1 MFRGLQLWFS
11 GSALNPYGGVVR
23 LLGMLDSTAGRR
35 LPKPAR
41 GAHSRLGQR
50 DEELAALFKQHY
62 AALYRLAYLLLRD
75 TGLAEEVV
83 MDSFVKTFSGWGRLR
98 DTERAPIYL
107 RRTVI
112 NTARSKIRRQII
124 ERRATDRF
132 KQMNSPPV
140 VEPNLGLEQSRIWE
154 LVRALPVRQ
163 RACVVLRYF
172 EDLSEAQIA
181 EILECSVGTV
191 KSQLSRA
198 RVRLEKSFVASL
210 EEERL

>member
-1 MFRGLQLWFS
+1 
-11 GSALNPYGGVVR
+11 
-23 LLGMLDSTAGRR
+23 
-35 LPKPAR
+35 
-41 GAHSRLGQR
+41 
-50 DEELAALFKQHY
+50 
-62 AALYRLAYLLLRD
+62 
-75 TGLAEEVV
+75 

-98 DTERAPIYL
+98 DTDRAPVYL
-107 RRTVI
+107 RRAVI
-112 NTARSKIRRQII
+112 NTARSKIRRQVI

-132 KQMNSPPV
+132 NRMNPPPV
-140 VEPNLGLEQSRIWE
+140 AEPHLGITQSRIWE

-163 RACVVLRYF
+163 RACVVLRYS

-198 RVRLEKSFVASL
+198 RVRLRRALDASV

>member
-1 MFRGLQLWFS
+1 
-11 GSALNPYGGVVR
+11 
-23 LLGMLDSTAGRR
+23 MLDSTAE
-35 LPKPAR
+35 LSDAEAKR

-50 DEELAALFKQHY
+50 DEELAALFRQHY

-98 DTERAPIYL
+98 DTERAPVYL

-124 ERRATDRF
+124 ERRATNRF
-132 KQMNSPPV
+132 KQMNPPPAA
-140 VEPNLGLEQSRIWE
+140 EPQLNLEQSRIWE

-198 RVRLEKSFVASL
+198 RARLQKSFDSSV
-210 EEERL
+210 EEEKL

>member
-1 MFRGLQLWFS
+1 
-11 GSALNPYGGVVR
+11 
-23 LLGMLDSTAGRR
+23 MLESTAEASVAGVE
-35 LPKPAR
+35 R

-83 MDSFVKTFSGWGRLR
+83 MDSFVKTYTGWGRLR
-98 DTERAPIYL
+98 DTERAPVYL

-112 NTARSKIRRQII
+112 NAARSKIRRQII

-132 KQMNSPPV
+132 KQMNAPPV
-140 VEPNLGLEQSRIWE
+140 AEPQLGIEQSRIWE

-198 RVRLEKSFVASL
+198 RGRLQKAFDASV

>member
-1 MFRGLQLWFS
+1 MLQ
-11 GSALNPYGGVVR
+11 
-23 LLGMLDSTAGRR
+23 STAEGPVARA
-35 LPKPAR
+35 KR

-50 DEELAALFKQHY
+50 DEELAVLFRQHY
-62 AALYRLAYLLLRD
+62 VALYRLAYLLLRD
-75 TGLAEEVV
+75 AGLAEEVV

-98 DTERAPIYL
+98 DTERAPVYL

-112 NTARSKIRRQII
+112 NTARSKIRRQVI
-124 ERRATDRF
+124 EGRATDRF
-132 KQMNSPPV
+132 KRMNPPLV
-140 VEPNLGLEQSRIWE
+140 AEPQLGIEQSRIWE

-181 EILECSVGTV
+181 EMLECSVGTV

-198 RVRLEKSFVASL
+198 RVRLQKAFDASA

>member
-1 MFRGLQLWFS
+1 M
-11 GSALNPYGGVVR
+11 
-23 LLGMLDSTAGRR
+23 
-35 LPKPAR
+35 
-41 GAHSRLGQR
+41 GQR

-83 MDSFVKTFSGWGRLR
+83 MDSFVKTYTGWGRLR
-98 DTERAPIYL
+98 DTERAPVYL

-112 NTARSKIRRQII
+112 NAARSKIRRQII

-132 KQMNSPPV
+132 KQMNAPPV
-140 VEPNLGLEQSRIWE
+140 AEPQLGIEQSRIWE

-198 RVRLEKSFVASL
+198 RGRLQKAFDASV

>member
-1 MFRGLQLWFS
+1 
-11 GSALNPYGGVVR
+11 
-23 LLGMLDSTAGRR
+23 MLDSTAGASVAEA
-35 LPKPAR
+35 KR

-50 DEELAALFKQHY
+50 DEELAALFRQHY

-98 DTERAPIYL
+98 DTERAPVYL

-132 KQMNSPPV
+132 KQMNAPPV
-140 VEPNLGLEQSRIWE
+140 VEPQLGLEQSRIWE

-198 RVRLEKSFVASL
+198 RVRLHETFDAGI

>member
-1 MFRGLQLWFS
+1 M
-11 GSALNPYGGVVR
+11 
-23 LLGMLDSTAGRR
+23 
-35 LPKPAR
+35 
-41 GAHSRLGQR
+41 GQR
-50 DEELAALFKQHY
+50 DEELAALFRQHY
-62 AALYRLAYLLLRD
+62 ATLYRLAYLLLRD

-98 DTERAPIYL
+98 DTERAPVYL

-132 KQMNSPPV
+132 KRMNPPPV
-140 VEPNLGLEQSRIWE
+140 VEPQLALEQSRIWDQ
-154 LVRALPVRQ
+154 VRALPVRQ

-181 EILECSVGTV
+181 EVLECSVGTV

-198 RVRLEKSFVASL
+198 RVRLHKALDANV
-210 EEERL
+210 EERL